1 MKQKLKNLFLSVKHL
16 SLIWGN
22 VTIDPSASVR
32 LCIIRGQV
40 EIGPHASLYR
50 SDIYGN
56 VVVGKATSLTGPGLY
71 IHASQKYVKL
81 KSFIS
86 IAPGVK
92 IITSGHD
99 LTAPSTSFRA
109 GGRQTEQD
117 IEIGHHCWIATGVII
132 TQGTRIDDYCV
143 IAAGGVAVGR
153 HYTSRTIWG
162 GVPLKKIGDYNP
174 DGA

>member
-1 MKQKLKNLFLSVKHL
+1 MKKKLKNLFLSVKYL

-40 EIGPHASLYR
+40 NIGPHASLYR

-56 VVVGKATSLTGPGLY
+56 VFVGESTSLTGPGLY
-71 IHASQKYVKL
+71 IHALNRSVIL

-99 LTAPSTSFRA
+99 LSAPSTSFRA
-109 GGRQTEQD
+109 GGLRIEEN
-117 IEIGHHCWIATGVII
+117 IEIGHHCWIGAGAII
-132 TQGTRIDDYCV
+132 TGGTEIDDYCV
-143 IAAGGVAVGR
+143 VASGGVATGKQYGGYSV
-153 HYTSRTIWG
+153 WG
-162 GVPLKKIGDYNP
+162 GVPLIRIGSYNP
-174 DGA
+174 NE